1 MAAVPPGGPGAG
13 VVGGARGGRAGWAEV
28 SGDESALGAGE
39 EEEDGDE
46 GAEEDY
52 EMDAEEEAALERFI
66 AAQRGG
72 GRKAQQVS
80 IADLIMEKIRESEEG
95 RGGGEGGGGGGGGG
109 EGDLGGGGSAWARRE
124 RQRQMWEAKLEGLG
138 LEPKVI
144 EVYTMVGKVLSTYR
158 SGKVPKAF
166 KILPHLANWEHL
178 IVVTDPDNWS
188 DQATFVATRVFASS
202 LNAALAQRFFNLVL
216 LPKVRRQISESRRVN
231 VHLYNALKKSLY
243 KPAAFYKGVLLPL
256 CASCTCTVR
265 EAVVLASI
273 LRKCT
278 IPLLHSAAAIMKL
291 CEMEYNATNSFFLRV
306 LLDKRYALPY
316 RVVDSVLAHFMAFL
330 DDERDMPLVWHQALL
345 VFVQRYKNEI
355 LAEDKEALRHLMRAH
370 THHLVSDEIRR
381 ELNNSRSRGQTE
393 APGAARL
400 PAVAAIMDID
410 PAAFAAGARDRHLA
424 IAGSKHMF

>member
-1 MAAVPPGGPGAG
+1 L
-13 VVGGARGGRAGWAEV
+13 GR
-28 SGDESALGAGE
+28 
-39 EEEDGDE
+39 
-46 GAEEDY
+46 
-52 EMDAEEEAALERFI
+52 R
-66 AAQRGG
+66 R
-72 GRKAQQVS
+72 R
-80 IADLIMEKIRESEEG
+80 
-95 RGGGEGGGGGGGGG
+95 GGGGGGGGG
-109 EGDLGGGGSAWARRE
+109 GKGGGGGGGGGSGGGGGGGSAWARRE
-124 RQRQMWEAKLEGLG
+124 RQRQVWESKLESLG

-144 EVYTMVGKVLSTYR
+144 EVYTMVGKVLATYR

-178 IVVTDPDNWS
+178 IVVTDPDAWS

-216 LPKVRRQISESRRVN
+216 LPKVRRQISETRRVS

-256 CASCTCTVR
+256 CASCTCSVR

-330 DDERDMPLVWHQALL
+330 DDDRDMPLVWHQALL

-381 ELNNSRSRGQTE
+381 ELNNSRSRGQAE
-393 APGAARL
+393 APGSARL
-400 PAVAAIMDID
+400 PAVAAVMDID
-410 PAAFAAGARDRHLA
+410 PHFTSARNIGQMA
-424 IAGSKHMF
+424 IAGGKHMF